1 MTYEFH
7 PAAEAEFLE
16 SVGFYESKVR
26 GLGAAFIAEFELAI
40 ELICNSPKRNSVVHK
55 PNIRIATLH
64 RFPFHLIY
72 REQSSA
78 IQILA
83 VAHQRRRPQYWMGR
97 R

>member
-40 ELICNSPKRNSVVHK
+40 ELICNSPRRNSVVHK
-55 PNIRIATLH
+55 PNIASQPCTD
-64 RFPFHLIY
+64 FP
-72 REQSSA
+72 ST
-78 IQILA
+78 
-83 VAHQRRRPQYWMGR
+83 
-97 R
+97 